1 MKKIIGSTILIASL
15 VGCGGSDGDGKNA
28 LVNYQS
34 NGSGFSDITDGFDIT
49 VHLYNLLDEDK
60 IEKDHATIT
69 FDINNN
75 STFDDGDIRIKV
87 GNTSGIPNVYYETG
101 WTVGDFIVEYNKAGT
116 ILSVRPNS
124 GVIVGGSNILTNDI
138 GSVSYRLTTFN
149 DTFVSNHLIFRIN
162 RAFTSSDADAPLVKQ
177 SLNKISSATPF
188 NIEFSDGVSS
198 ADYIPGKD
206 VFSQGTFTDS
216 KDDYTGNNNQV
227 DLKSINISNI

>member
-1 MKKIIGSTILIASL
+1 MKKVIYSTMLMVSL
-15 VGCGGSDGDGKNA
+15 GGCGGSDGGSNP

-34 NGSGFSDITDGFDIT
+34 NGLGFSDITNGFDIS
-49 VHLYNLLDEDK
+49 VHLYNQLNEDQ
-60 IEKDHATIT
+60 IEKDNATVT

-124 GVIVGGSNILTNDI
+124 GVIVGGNNILTNDI

-162 RAFTSSDADAPLVKQ
+162 RDFTSSDADAPLIKQ
-177 SLNKISSATPF
+177 SLNNISSATPF

-206 VFSQGTFTDS
+206 VFSQGTFSDNRN
-216 KDDYTGNNNQV
+216 DYTGNNNQV